1 MRFFVLSM
9 LCVLTASCTSLA
21 VQSPAE
27 GGRLVLG
34 AAASPCKTESSHGQW
49 HLLFGAV
56 PLNRVNLTYA
66 NPSQTYRVLEE
77 RSWLDSVI
85 TVVGGAV
92 LTLTRKTVRVEVC
105 EENFAVTSPAQADEQ
120 KKREIRTA
128 LDALLREGAPGSAEE
143 PAFLMKSGDVRRGKI
158 QEISEESIVILERR
172 KSTAPQA
179 PAPAADKSGKVA
191 RIMLLNGQLLVGEIT
206 NQSPTAITLA
216 TRTGTIVIQK
226 ANVRR
231 VSYGETPAE
240 KEAAKKK
247 SEEDSF
253 TQERITLNRS
263 EIQRIVL
270 AGDKP

>member
-1 MRFFVLSM
+1 M
-9 LCVLTASCTSLA
+9 
-21 VQSPAE
+21 QSPAE

-34 AAASPCKTESSHGQW
+34 AAASPCKTESSYGQW

-56 PLNRVNLTYA
+56 PLNRVNLSYA
-66 NPSQTYRVLEE
+66 NPAQTYRIMEE

-105 EENFAVTSPAQADEQ
+105 EENFAVTSPAQAEEQ
-120 KKREIRTA
+120 KKREIRAA
-128 LDALLREGAPGSAEE
+128 LDGLLREDAPGSPGE
-143 PAFLMKSGDVRRGKI
+143 PAFLMKSGEVRRGKI
-158 QEISEESIVILERR
+158 QEISEESIVISERR
-172 KSTAPQA
+172 KSNT
-179 PAPAADKSGKVA
+179 PAAPVTTDRSGKVA
-191 RIMLLNGQLLVGEIT
+191 RIMLMNGQLLVGEIT

-216 TRTGTIVIQK
+216 TKTGTIVIQK

-231 VSYGETPAE
+231 VSYGETQAE

-247 SEEDSF
+247 LEEGSF
-253 TQERITLNRS
+253 TEERVTLQRS
-263 EIQRIVL
+263 EIQRIIL